1 MENQHRQIK
10 GYRDLQQSE
19 IDAMNRIKELAAET
33 GKLIESFDGP
43 VHDANGEGAF
53 FPDSEWLKEAKKTLQ
68 TGFMQLT
75 RAIAKP
81 DFF

>member
-1 MENQHRQIK
+1 MENQHRKLK
-10 GYRDLQQSE
+10 GYRELSQAE
-19 IDAMNRIKELAAET
+19 IDSMNQIKELAAKT
-33 GKLIESFDGP
+33 GELIQSFDGP
-43 VHDANGEGAF
+43 VPGVDGEGAF
-53 FPDSEWLKEAKKTLQ
+53 FPDPEWLKEAKKTLQ